1 MFPGMYRTILVPLD
15 GSATSQRGLKQ
26 AIALARESGARL
38 RLVHV
43 VDETATVGMMEDG
56 VDISPVLDRLAQSGR
71 ALLERAQRAAQK
83 AGVRADAVLHE
94 SLGGAAADAILREA
108 KKSRADLIV
117 MGTHG
122 RRGLRHVVLGSEAER
137 VVHRSPVPVLLVR
150 AGE

>member
-1 MFPGMYRTILVPLD
+1 M
-15 GSATSQRGLKQ
+15 
-26 AIALARESGARL
+26 
-38 RLVHV
+38 HV

-71 ALLERAQRAAQK
+71 ALLERARRAAEK
-83 AGVRADAVLHE
+83 AGVRADTVLHE

-108 KKSRADLIV
+108 KKAKVDLIV

-137 VVHRSPVPVLLVR
+137 VVHRSAVPVLLVR
-150 AGE
+150 AGD